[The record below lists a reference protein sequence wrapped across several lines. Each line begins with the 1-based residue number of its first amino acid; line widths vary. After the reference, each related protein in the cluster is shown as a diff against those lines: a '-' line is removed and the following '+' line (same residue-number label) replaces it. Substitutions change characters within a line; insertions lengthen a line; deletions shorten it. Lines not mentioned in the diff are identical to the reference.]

1 MAIGQILR
9 LGWPSNALTFLLC
22 VAWRLLML
30 MCWPVV
36 WLSVIVLATI
46 GAVVPSASHDPT
58 GAVGMGWRW
67 SAVVALRCCI
77 GAIGLAISKTGNKQ
91 LKNMSLN
98 MAVIQQ
104 RTIMAGAPFGN
115 NNAIKNKLWSDTL
128 RRAIAQDRGDR
139 VRQAA
144 ERLLDEA
151 AKGEPWAIKELA
163 DRLDG
168 RSVQANSFEADG
180 GTVTE
185 LVVRWLDPV
194 LTLDSDC

>member
-1 MAIGQILR
+1 
-9 LGWPSNALTFLLC
+9 
-22 VAWRLLML
+22 
-30 MCWPVV
+30 
-36 WLSVIVLATI
+36 
-46 GAVVPSASHDPT
+46 
-58 GAVGMGWRW
+58 
-67 SAVVALRCCI
+67 
-77 GAIGLAISKTGNKQ
+77 
-91 LKNMSLN
+91 
-98 MAVIQQ
+98 
-104 RTIMAGAPFGN
+104 MAGAPFGN
-115 NNAIKNKLWSDTL
+115 TNAIKNKLWSDTL
-128 RRAIAQDRGDR
+128 RRAIAQDSGDR

-168 RSVQANSFEADG
+168 RSVQANSFESDG

>member
-1 MAIGQILR
+1 
-9 LGWPSNALTFLLC
+9 
-22 VAWRLLML
+22 
-30 MCWPVV
+30 
-36 WLSVIVLATI
+36 
-46 GAVVPSASHDPT
+46 
-58 GAVGMGWRW
+58 
-67 SAVVALRCCI
+67 
-77 GAIGLAISKTGNKQ
+77 
-91 LKNMSLN
+91 
-98 MAVIQQ
+98 
-104 RTIMAGAPFGN
+104 MAGAPFGN
-115 NNAIKNKLWSDTL
+115 TNAIKNKLWSDTL
-128 RRAIAQDRGDR
+128 RRAIAQDSGDR

-168 RSVQANSFEADG
+168 RSVQSNSFEADG

>member
-1 MAIGQILR
+1 M
-9 LGWPSNALTFLLC
+9 
-22 VAWRLLML
+22 
-30 MCWPVV
+30 
-36 WLSVIVLATI
+36 
-46 GAVVPSASHDPT
+46 
-58 GAVGMGWRW
+58 
-67 SAVVALRCCI
+67 VALRCCI
-77 GAIGLAISKTGNKQ
+77 GASGLARSKTGNKQ

-115 NNAIKNKLWSDTL
+115 TNAIKNKLWSDTL

>member
-1 MAIGQILR
+1 
-9 LGWPSNALTFLLC
+9 
-22 VAWRLLML
+22 
-30 MCWPVV
+30 
-36 WLSVIVLATI
+36 
-46 GAVVPSASHDPT
+46 
-58 GAVGMGWRW
+58 MG
-67 SAVVALRCCI
+67 
-77 GAIGLAISKTGNKQ
+77 
-91 LKNMSLN
+91 LKKIINL
-98 MAVIQQ
+98 Q
-104 RTIMAGAPFGN
+104 RKIMAGAPFGN

-168 RSVQANSFEADG
+168 KSVQSNTLESNG
-180 GTVTE
+180 GNQVTE
-185 LVVRWLDPV
+185 IIVSWVSPETV

>member
-1 MAIGQILR
+1 
-9 LGWPSNALTFLLC
+9 
-22 VAWRLLML
+22 
-30 MCWPVV
+30 
-36 WLSVIVLATI
+36 
-46 GAVVPSASHDPT
+46 
-58 GAVGMGWRW
+58 
-67 SAVVALRCCI
+67 
-77 GAIGLAISKTGNKQ
+77 
-91 LKNMSLN
+91 
-98 MAVIQQ
+98 
-104 RTIMAGAPFGN
+104 MAGAPFGN
-115 NNAIKNKLWSDTL
+115 TNAIKNKLWSDTL

-168 RSVQANSFEADG
+168 RSVQSNSFEADG

>member
-1 MAIGQILR
+1 MA
-9 LGWPSNALTFLLC
+9 W
-22 VAWRLLML
+22 
-30 MCWPVV
+30 
-36 WLSVIVLATI
+36 
-46 GAVVPSASHDPT
+46 
-58 GAVGMGWRW
+58 
-67 SAVVALRCCI
+67 RCCI
-77 GAIGLAISKTGNKQ
+77 GAIGLARSKTGNKQ
-91 LKNMSLN
+91 LRNIRLN
-98 MAVIQQ
+98 TAVIQQ

-115 NNAIKNKLWSDTL
+115 TNAIKNKLWSDTL

-168 RSVQANSFEADG
+168 RSVQANSFESDG

-194 LTLDSDC
+194 LTLG